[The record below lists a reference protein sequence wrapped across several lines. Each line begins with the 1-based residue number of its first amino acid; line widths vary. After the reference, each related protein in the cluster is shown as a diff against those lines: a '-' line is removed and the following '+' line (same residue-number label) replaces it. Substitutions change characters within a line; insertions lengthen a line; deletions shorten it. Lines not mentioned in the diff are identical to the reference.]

1 MIPFRKS
8 IGFRLLGISFILL
21 AFPLLV
27 DSFILVQ
34 QRYEH
39 TVADAKGYLV
49 EVAHLRELPLAEI
62 QPLNKPLLDV
72 MSYFLKL
79 ETDFPTKPDKEL
91 NEKLKKIANVGDFS
105 GIFLL
110 EITEDRRY
118 IVTASNL
125 SNFVGR
131 DYTDFFRLH
140 DVFSTVALERGFS
153 SFISYNSKTLAP
165 YFIITHLIYSLK
177 EERTV
182 GILAVSDDITYKLK
196 ELLQKDEHRYPVSFA
211 LLLPSTVVF
220 ASTDPDMQF
229 HYFLPLKPEYK
240 QLFIEEE
247 PFAAKLL
254 PDKPIEVDDKIGYP
268 FFEFKWD
275 GEEQIGYV
283 KKLPGANFALLT
295 YASKSEIFRSP
306 VINFFNIYGVYGL
319 ILLIGGTVAYL
330 LTMRMAKPIQN
341 LSMVMQEIQKGDL
354 EFRYQKDPLGFEI
367 NVLGN
372 IFNEMVDA
380 VLEQKKV
387 AEEERV
393 ARETYARE
401 LRLGQQV
408 QRSLLPQQMPR
419 YPGVDVAE
427 MYIPAIEVGGDFYDI
442 FVKQGMKGESQLV
455 LAVADASG
463 KGVQACFY
471 SLSVRNMLRTY
482 AKEYDDVGVAMSATN
497 NLFRLDTAETGMFVT
512 VLMGVYDYR
521 TGIFNYF
528 SAGHNP
534 AIVRREEGSIEVL
547 RHHGVAMGVVP
558 AKDQY
563 AESIQLN
570 RGDAVILYTDGIT
583 EAHNEKYEL
592 YGEERLIKL
601 IRTEGW
607 RTSSDIV
614 ERIVRDVNLFAGK
627 APQHDDITL
636 LIMKTI

>member
-34 QRYEH
+34 KRYEH
-39 TVADAKGYLV
+39 TIADAKGYLV
-49 EVAHLRELPLAEI
+49 EIAHLRELPLAQI
-62 QPLNKPLLDV
+62 QPLNKPLLEV
-72 MSYFLKL
+72 ISYFLKL
-79 ETDFPTKPDKEL
+79 QSKFPEKPDKEL
-91 NEKLKKIANVGDFS
+91 DGKLQTMANIGDFS
-105 GIFLL
+105 GIFILK
-110 EITEDRRY
+110 ITEDKRY
-118 IVTASNL
+118 IVTASSL
-125 SNFVGR
+125 PQFVGK
-131 DYTDFFRLH
+131 DYTDFFRLN
-140 DVFSTVALERGFS
+140 DLFSADAIERGFS
-153 SFISYNSKTLAP
+153 SYISYNSKTLEP
-165 YFIITHLIYSLK
+165 YFIVAHLVFSMK
-177 EERTV
+177 EERPV
-182 GILAVSDDITYKLK
+182 GVLAVSDDITYKLN
-196 ELLQKDEHRYPVSFA
+196 ELLEKDDHRYPVSFA

-220 ASTDPDMQF
+220 AATDPKMRF
-229 HYFLPLKPEYK
+229 NYFLPLKPEYR

-254 PDKPIEVDDKIGYP
+254 PEEPIKVDDKIGYP
-268 FFEFKWD
+268 FFEFSWM
-275 GEEQIGYV
+275 GEDQIGYV

-295 YASKSEIFRSP
+295 YASKDEIFRSP
-306 VINFFNIYGVYGL
+306 VINFFNIYSIYGL
-319 ILLIGGTVAYL
+319 ILIIGGTVAYM

-341 LSMVMQEIQKGDL
+341 LSLIMQEIQEGDINL
-354 EFRYQKDPLGFEI
+354 RYQKDPLGFEI

-393 ARETYARE
+393 TRETFARE

-408 QRSLLPQQMPR
+408 QRSLLPQKMPK

-427 MYIPAIEVGGDFYDI
+427 MYIPAIEVGGDFYDV
-442 FVKQGMKGESQLV
+442 FVKEREKASSQLV

-482 AKEYDDVGVAMSATN
+482 AKEYDDVGQAMSATN
-497 NLFRLDTAETGMFVT
+497 NLFRLDTGDTGMFVT
-512 VLMGVYDYR
+512 VLAGIYDYD
-521 TGIFNYF
+521 TQTFHYY

-534 AIVRREEGSIEVL
+534 AIVRREDGNIEVL
-547 RHHGVAMGVVP
+547 RHHGIAMGVLP
-558 AKDQY
+558 TKDQF
-563 AESIQLN
+563 AESIQLK
-570 RGDAVILYTDGIT
+570 RGDAVILYTDGVT

-592 YGEERLIKL
+592 YGEERLIQL
-601 IRTEGW
+601 IRSEGW
-607 RTSSDIV
+607 RNASELV
-614 ERIVRDVNLFAGK
+614 ERIVTNVNEFAGT